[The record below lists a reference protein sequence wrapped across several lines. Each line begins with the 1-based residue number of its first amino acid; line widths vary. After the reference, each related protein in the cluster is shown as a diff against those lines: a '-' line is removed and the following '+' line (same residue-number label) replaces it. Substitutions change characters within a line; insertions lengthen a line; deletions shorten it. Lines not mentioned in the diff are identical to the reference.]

1 MAEEAREERSEQ
13 KEPESEEKQGKK
25 VSHKAYQKALDELE
39 KAKADCAYWKNEYY
53 KAYAD
58 TQNLRKSLESDRRDA
73 IKYRAEGFLESL
85 LPSLDAFYAV
95 LSVPPKSEE
104 LKNYLIG
111 FQYIYN
117 QINQSLE
124 SEGVSEVEP
133 KVGDRF
139 DATFMHAVD
148 TQEGEPGKIMKVYS
162 KGYKLHDRLVRPAMV
177 SVGIEKQP
185 EKPESTEE
193 KGQEEMKESHQA

>member
-1 MAEEAREERSEQ
+1 MEEA
-13 KEPESEEKQGKK
+13 
-25 VSHKAYQKALDELE
+25 E

-73 IKYRAEGFLESL
+73 IKYRAEGFLENL
-85 LPSLDAFYAV
+85 LPSLDAFYSV
-95 LSVPPKSEE
+95 LSVPPKTEE

-117 QINQSLE
+117 QINQCLE
-124 SEGVSEVEP
+124 AEGVNEVEP

-139 DATFMHAVD
+139 DATYMHAVD

-185 EKPESTEE
+185 EKQEPTEE
-193 KGQEEMKESHQA
+193 KGSETVEENHTA

>member
-1 MAEEAREERSEQ
+1 MEEA
-13 KEPESEEKQGKK
+13 
-25 VSHKAYQKALDELE
+25 E

-117 QINQSLE
+117 QITQSLQ

-133 KVGDRF
+133 KLGDRF

-148 TQEGEPGKIMKVYS
+148 TQEGEPGKVMKVYS

-177 SVGIEKQP
+177 SVGVEKAE
-185 EKPESTEE
+185 EKPEEKPEE
-193 KGQEEMKESHQA
+193 EIKEGNKA